1 MSLQPQYSPAD
12 LDRYIAE
19 QIERRKRM
27 MIRDLAYIGEMAV
40 SHARNLPSP
49 SAASFPTYPKIP
61 PHQPNY
67 IDWTSNLRS
76 SIGYVIMAEGRQ
88 AGKGGFQ
95 AVGAGSDGA
104 SRGEQTALK
113 AAAGF
118 PGKIVLIVAAGMHY
132 AAYVADKGYDV
143 LDSAELIARKLIRQL
158 ADKYSN
164 R

>member
-76 SIGYVIMAEGRQ
+76 SIGYVIMAEGRE

-95 AVGAGSDGA
+95 AVGSGS
-104 SRGEQTALK
+104 
-113 AAAGF
+113 AGF